1 MGIVRH
7 KETVHPA
14 TGCYPSHGS
23 GDQSSCIKSSAS
35 AISTKSP
42 NHSMLN
48 VGRDFWWPRSDSLS
62 KQTEKVVFYTCWQSL
77 QGLLSWCLQKEITTQ
92 PTSYHHN
99 HWCTS
104 IFWIETPTDN
114 FHLQIQKH
122 FPLQYKLALELKASS
137 IHQLPPWKIQHGAE
151 HKKSENW
158 KTFVKNQLRV
168 AALPLRHLF
177 IYLF

>member
-1 MGIVRH
+1 MCIFIPQTKWESTITEILKMGIVRH

-62 KQTEKVVFYTCWQSL
+62 RQTEKVGFYTCWQSL
-77 QGLLSWCLQKEITTQ
+77 QGLLNWCLQKEITTQ

-104 IFWIETPTDN
+104 IFWTETPTDN
-114 FHLQIQKH
+114 FHLFKNI
-122 FPLQYKLALELKASS
+122 FLYS
-137 IHQLPPWKIQHGAE
+137 ISWH
-151 HKKSENW
+151 
-158 KTFVKNQLRV
+158 
-168 AALPLRHLF
+168 
-177 IYLF
+177 